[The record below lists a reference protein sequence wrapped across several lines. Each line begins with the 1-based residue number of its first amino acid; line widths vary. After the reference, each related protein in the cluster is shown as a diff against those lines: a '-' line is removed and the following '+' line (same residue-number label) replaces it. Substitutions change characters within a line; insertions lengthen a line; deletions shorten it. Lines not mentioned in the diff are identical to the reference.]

1 MIGYSLDAEAF
12 YNMGVEGLRAELGKL
27 AHYVEELEEEKEA
40 LQDELEDAR
49 EEIRSLEK
57 DIEEKETEELDA
69 GENVAE
75 ALETFT
81 KYQGEAGGFW
91 YRRDLA
97 ELFENIADGLDGIA
111 GGEAIRKA
119 APIF

>member
-12 YNMGVEGLRAELGKL
+12 ANMGADALRAELEKL

-40 LQDELEDAR
+40 LQDELQDAR
-49 EEIRSLEK
+49 EEIRGLEK

-91 YRRDLA
+91 YKRDLA
-97 ELFENIADGLDGIA
+97 ELFDNIADGLDGIA